1 MGDRRQVPTR
11 APAQPAAP
19 SSQMSVNKTVVA
31 MIRLRVQAGK
41 ASPSPPVGPALGQ
54 HGLNIMDFCK
64 DFNAKTTNVNANVT
78 IPVKIE
84 AYKDRTFSWEM
95 TTPPVSHLLKD
106 MMGLKKG
113 SSNPSKEFVGE
124 ITPLQL
130 LAVAQ
135 MKHKDP
141 SSAHCPIEG
150 IYDSVVGTAKS
161 MGLKVKAE
169 IE

>member
-1 MGDRRQVPTR
+1 MGVIGFTNTPQHSQAPTK
-11 APAQPAAP
+11 
-19 SSQMSVNKTVVA
+19 MSGKKTVVA

-113 SSNPSKEFVGE
+113 SSNPSKELVGE

-141 SSAHCPIEG
+141 SPAHCPIEG
-150 IYDSVVGTAKS
+150 VYDSVVGTAKS